1 MSMIISQDYMETYV
15 INPMAKRIA
24 DLEKKINEILRYQ
37 KNFDSEIFCSL
48 NRQEEKIDLL
58 KSDIELLVND
68 FDKVIK
74 NIKKVK

>member
-24 DLEKKINEILRYQ
+24 DLET
-37 KNFDSEIFCSL
+37 
-48 NRQEEKIDLL
+48 KIDLL
-58 KSDIELLVND
+58 KSDTEFLIEH

-74 NIKKVK
+74 NIKKVN